1 MLKLFRSILLNIGA
15 TGFNHSIMGCLQG
28 FDDEIIVGE
37 KITCKIIPTIPLTPL
52 QKQFQ
57 INMKEITSYLSRF
70 YKNIKMS
77 HNSYSIFQLR

>member
-28 FDDEIIVGE
+28 FDDEIIIGE
-37 KITCKIIPTIPLTPL
+37 KITCKIIPTIPLTPI

-57 INMKEITSYLSRF
+57 INMKEITSYLSRILEKGIDELQ
-70 YKNIKMS
+70 YLI
-77 HNSYSIFQLR
+77 HL